1 MANDA
6 QSSTPDQPFFDP
18 FIFFTTAGFAVL
30 VVTASIINLEA
41 TNWILKAIQGWV
53 VSQFA
58 WLFVISVTGFLVF
71 AIYLCI
77 SKYGRIRLGPNDS
90 TPDFTRMTWFA
101 MLFSAGMGIGLV
113 FYGVA
118 EPVLHYVNPPS
129 ESPMTPAAARDAMRI
144 TMFHWGFHAWGIY
157 AIMGMALAY
166 FHHRLGKPL
175 AIRCTLE
182 PFLGRYTNRSA
193 GKFVDILAVLG
204 TLFGLATSL
213 GLGASQIN
221 AGLDRLFGVDT
232 AVTAQ
237 LWIIGIITLCAT
249 VSLVTGLDKGIR
261 RLSEL
266 NMLLALLLLVF
277 VLVLGPTA
285 YLLRGLPD
293 HLGSYLQRVAGMS
306 LYTDAFRVSTWQAS
320 WTLFYWAWWIS
331 WAPFVGTFIARIS
344 RGRTIREFVL
354 GVLLVPTLAGVVWF
368 GIFGGA
374 ALHIELL
381 AGGGISEAVK
391 ANVATAIFALLDH
404 FPFAQLTSLI
414 AVILIAVFFVTSSD
428 SGSFVVD
435 MLTSGGHPSPP
446 VWQRIFWAF
455 TEGTLAAI
463 LLLVGGLGALQ
474 AGAISTGLPFCIV
487 LIFISFS
494 LMRSLRGESVPNTL
508 PPTLP

>member
-1 MANDA
+1 MN
-6 QSSTPDQPFFDP
+6 STGDPSKPQHTFDP
-18 FIFFTTAGFAVL
+18 FIFFTTAGLAIL
-30 VVTASIINLEA
+30 VVTASVINLES
-41 TNWILKAIQGWV
+41 TNWILKATQNWI

-58 WLFVISVTGFLVF
+58 WLFVTSVTGFLGF

-77 SKYGRIRLGPNDS
+77 SKYGRIRLGPDDS

-118 EPVLHYVNPPS
+118 EPVLHYVTPPS

-157 AIMGMALAY
+157 AIIGMALAY
-166 FHHRLGKPL
+166 YHHRLGKPL
-175 AIRCTLE
+175 AMRFTLE

-193 GKFVDILAVLG
+193 GKSIDILAVLG

-213 GLGASQIN
+213 GLGAAQIN
-221 AGLDRLFGVDT
+221 AGLDSLFGVSS

-266 NMLLALLLLVF
+266 NMVLALLLLVF

-293 HLGSYLQRVAGMS
+293 HLGSYLQRIAGMS
-306 LYTDAFRVSTWQAS
+306 LYTDAFRASDWQAS
-320 WTLFYWAWWIS
+320 WTIFYWAWWIS
-331 WAPFVGTFIARIS
+331 WAPFVGSFIARIS

-354 GVLLVPTLAGVVWF
+354 GVLLVPTLAAVVWF
-368 GIFGGA
+368 GVFGGA
-374 ALHIELL
+374 ALHIELFS
-381 AGGGISEAVK
+381 GGGIAEAVTV
-391 ANVATAIFALLDH
+391 NVATAIFALLDH
-404 FPFAQLTSLI
+404 FPFAQVTSLI
-414 AVILIAVFFVTSSD
+414 AVVLTAVFFVTSSD
-428 SGSFVVD
+428 SGSFVID

-474 AGAISTGLPFCIV
+474 AAAISTGLPFCIV
-487 LIFISFS
+487 IIFIAFS
-494 LMRSLRGESVPNTL
+494 LMRSLQKEGVGS
-508 PPTLP
+508 